1 MTYNWSNAKEYEKG
15 KRMSVSKRTKRIYIR
30 LTPSELEE
38 IQEQA
43 QISGLSLSEYVRRRV
58 SGHKV
63 KSRIELKMLSELRRQ
78 GGLLKHVFEESR
90 GMYSS
95 KTAVALDNLNLFI
108 KELERTVLS
117 DNEKSEI

>member
-1 MTYNWSNAKEYEKG
+1 
-15 KRMSVSKRTKRIYIR
+15 MSVSKRTKRIYIR

-63 KSRIELKMLSELRRQ
+63 KSRIELKMLSELRCQ

>member
-1 MTYNWSNAKEYEKG
+1 
-15 KRMSVSKRTKRIYIR
+15 MSVSKRTKRIYIR

-63 KSRIELKMLSELRRQ
+63 KSRIEVKMLSELRRQ

>member
-1 MTYNWSNAKEYEKG
+1 
-15 KRMSVSKRTKRIYIR
+15 MSVSKRTKRIYIR

>member
-1 MTYNWSNAKEYEKG
+1 
-15 KRMSVSKRTKRIYIR
+15 
-30 LTPSELEE
+30 
-38 IQEQA
+38 
-43 QISGLSLSEYVRRRV
+43 
-58 SGHKV
+58 
-63 KSRIELKMLSELRRQ
+63 MLSELRRQ